1 MNKDKILAYL
11 QLFRLPNVFTAISN
25 ILMGFM
31 FTKGIPNTGVEF
43 MYLISLIIAT
53 CLLYTGG
60 MVLNDVYDYEV
71 DMQERPQ
78 RPLPSG
84 RIDLS
89 WAKKLGFGML
99 VAGVLFAAFPGFG
112 SFAPRSA
119 VVALLLAIAIYLY
132 DSLTKLTAIAPIVM
146 GSCRTL
152 NILLGMSL
160 AILATDQ
167 LLIAVGIGVYVAG
180 ITWFA
185 RCEAKTSSRNLLTL
199 GLAVMAIG
207 ICILSSW
214 PWFSENTVLLT
225 AKLVWPTLLVLLMTS
240 VVRRCSVAI
249 ANPEPANVQKA
260 VKHAI
265 MSLVMLDAAVVLA
278 VAGPIPGACVLAL
291 LLPTLFL
298 GKWIYST

>member
-25 ILMGFM
+25 ILMGYM
-31 FTKGIPNTGVEF
+31 FTKGLPNQLVDF
-43 MYLISLIIAT
+43 VYLISLIAAT
-53 CLLYTGG
+53 SLLYTGG
-60 MVLNDVYDYEV
+60 MVLNDVYDYDV
-71 DMQERPQ
+71 DLKDRPH

-84 RIDLS
+84 RIDLG

-99 VAGVLFAAFPGFG
+99 VAGVLVAAFPGFG
-112 SFAPRSA
+112 SFVPQSA
-119 VVALLLAIAIYLY
+119 IVALLLAIAIYLY

-160 AILATDQ
+160 LPLATDQ
-167 LLIAVGIGVYVAG
+167 LLIAGGIGVYVAG

-185 RCEAKTSSRNLLTL
+185 RCEAKTSSRNLLTF

-207 ICILSSW
+207 ICILGAW
-214 PWFSENTVLLT
+214 PWFSENTVFLKD
-225 AKLVWPTLLVLLMTS
+225 KLVWPTLLVLLMTS
-240 VVRRCSVAI
+240 VARRCAYAI
-249 ANPEPANVQKA
+249 GSPEPVNVQRA
-260 VKHAI
+260 VKHSI
-265 MSLVMLDAAVVLA
+265 LSLVVLDAAVVLA
-278 VAGPIPGACVLAL
+278 ILGPIPAICVLAL
-291 LLPTLFL
+291 LLPTMFL

>member
-11 QLFRLPNVFTAISN
+11 QLVRLPNVFTAISN

-31 FTKGIPNTGVEF
+31 FTKGWPNTVIEF
-43 MYLISLIIAT
+43 VDLLSLVAAT
-53 CLLYTGG
+53 CLLYSGG
-60 MVLNDVYDYEV
+60 MVLNDVYDYDV

-84 RIDLS
+84 RIDLA

-99 VAGVLFAAFPGFG
+99 LAGVLIAAFPGFG

-119 VVALLLAIAIYLY
+119 IVALLLAIAIYLY
-132 DSLTKLTAIAPIVM
+132 DSLTKQTAIAPVVM

-160 AILATDQ
+160 DAFAMDQ
-167 LLIAVGIGVYVAG
+167 LLIAAGIGVYVAG

-199 GLAVMAIG
+199 GLAVMTIG
-207 ICILSSW
+207 ICILSAW
-214 PWFSENTVLLT
+214 PWFSENTMFLKD
-225 AKLVWPTLLVLLMTS
+225 KLVWPTLLVLMMTS
-240 VVRRCSVAI
+240 VVRRCVFAI
-249 ANPEPANVQKA
+249 SNPEPANVQRA

-265 MSLVMLDAAVVLA
+265 LSLVVLDAAVVLA
-278 VAGPIPGACVLAL
+278 VLGTIPAVCVLAL
-291 LLPTLFL
+291 LLPDVVLR
-298 GKWIYST
+298 